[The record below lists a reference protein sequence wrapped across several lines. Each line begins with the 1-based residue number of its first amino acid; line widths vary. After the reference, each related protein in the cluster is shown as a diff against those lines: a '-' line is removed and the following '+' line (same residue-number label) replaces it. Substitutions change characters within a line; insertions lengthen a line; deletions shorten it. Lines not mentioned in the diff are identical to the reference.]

1 MYADE
6 DARREALRL
15 VRRGAAASLLGGL
28 AWAGWEVARAAV
40 PRDALGAPAGWVR
53 RRLGRDDDPF
63 TPDEAWDGEDVPIRD
78 LDDEVRVLADAMLS
92 QTEDYGAYALRA
104 QLARAETTDAPHDAR
119 QPIDFATFE
128 VPDDVP
134 LAVPADAEFPVRA
147 RFVGPDGE
155 AYVVSLRVDQGRLG
169 YLALLGLEGGPPHG
183 SGPVRSWPRPD
194 EVTFWIDTIKGPE
207 PVLR

>member
-1 MYADE
+1 MHPDSR
-6 DARREALRL
+6 ARREALRL

-28 AWAGWEVARAAV
+28 AWAGFEVARRAV
-40 PRDALGAPAGWVR
+40 PADAVRD
-53 RRLGRDDDPF
+53 RLGDLAGRVRGGSSDDGHLGEPTWETRPLD
-63 TPDEAWDGEDVPIRD
+63 EDVRA
-78 LDDEVRVLADAMLS
+78 LTDAVLS
-92 QTEDYGAYALRA
+92 QTEDYGALALRA
-104 QLARAETTDAPHDAR
+104 QLARSVTADAPHDPR

-155 AYVVSLRVDQGRLG
+155 AYVVALRVDEGRLA
-169 YLALLGLEGGPPHG
+169 YVRLAGIDGGG
-183 SGPVRSWPRPD
+183 VDGTTPVRSWPSP
-194 EVTFWIDTIKGPE
+194 EHVTFWIDTIKGPE

>member
-1 MYADE
+1 MHGDD

-15 VRRGAAASLLGGL
+15 VRRGAAASVIGGL
-28 AWAGWEVARAAV
+28 AWAGWELTRAAV
-40 PRDALGAPAGWVR
+40 PQDALGRPAAWLR
-53 RRLGRDDDPF
+53 RRRGDDDPF
-63 TPDEAWDGEDVPIRD
+63 TPDDTWAGDEVVVRG
-78 LDDEVRVLADAMLS
+78 LDDDVRALTDAMLS

-104 QLARAETTDAPHDAR
+104 QLARAETTDAPHQPH

-134 LAVPADAEFPVRA
+134 LAVPADAEFPVRS

-155 AYVVSLRVDQGRLG
+155 AYVVSLRVDRGRLA
-169 YLALLGLEGGPPHG
+169 YLSLYGLETASPDGT
-183 SGPVRSWPRPD
+183 SPVRSWPRPD
-194 EVTFWIDTIKGPE
+194 DVTFWIDTIKGPE

>member
-1 MYADE
+1 MHGDD

-15 VRRGAAASLLGGL
+15 VRRGAAASVIGGL
-28 AWAGWEVARAAV
+28 AWAGWELTRAAV
-40 PRDALGAPAGWVR
+40 PQDALGRPAAWLR
-53 RRLGRDDDPF
+53 RRRGDDDPF
-63 TPDEAWDGEDVPIRD
+63 TPDDTWAGDEVVVRG
-78 LDDEVRVLADAMLS
+78 LDDDVRALTDAMLS

-104 QLARAETTDAPHDAR
+104 QLARAETTDAPHQPH

-134 LAVPADAEFPVRA
+134 LAVPADAEFPVRS

-155 AYVVSLRVDQGRLG
+155 AYVVSLRVDQGRLA
-169 YLALLGLEGGPPHG
+169 YLSLYGLETESPDGT
-183 SGPVRSWPRPD
+183 SPVRSWPRPD
-194 EVTFWIDTIKGPE
+194 DVTFWIDTIKGPE